1 MHCPCHKKTKV
12 SFSIVIYQHQ
22 RGTNKRKDQVPTLMN
37 NILYI
42 GCCVPSK
49 ASVQLP
55 IITFS
60 VYAVFYTKLS
70 IFIIIVLFSEQITRL
85 FHAAQSIL
93 LQIRWFKGE
102 PGPIR

>member
-49 ASVQLP
+49 VSVRLP

-60 VYAVFYTKLS
+60 SYAVYTTPS
-70 IFIIIVLFSEQITRL
+70 IFIIIVLFSSMHPSTNKVVQR
-85 FHAAQSIL
+85 
-93 LQIRWFKGE
+93 
-102 PGPIR
+102 